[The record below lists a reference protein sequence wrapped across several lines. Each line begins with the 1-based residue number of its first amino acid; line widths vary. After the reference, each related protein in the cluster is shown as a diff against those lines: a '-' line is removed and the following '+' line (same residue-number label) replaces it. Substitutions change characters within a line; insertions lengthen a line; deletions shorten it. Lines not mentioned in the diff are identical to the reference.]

1 MSTTENDELLK
12 QALESGATPED
23 IEELHG
29 DDAFEALKKAVESGN
44 ASEHVIALYKKIKQ
58 YHNKA

>member
-1 MSTTENDELLK
+1 MSTTENDQLLK
-12 QALESGATPED
+12 QVLESGSLPED

-29 DDAFEALKKAVESGN
+29 DEAFEALKKAVESGN
-44 ASEHVIALYKKIKQ
+44 ANEHVIALYEKIKQ